1 MPAPLTR
8 KLYDSRN
15 LRTFGAQLREI
26 DLTTALAG
34 RFDETLTDLA
44 FTQAERALADRD
56 RYTEEQRRQVTI
68 AERDRIQSVKQLNR
82 SLTFANPD
90 TPEYETILGRLAE
103 IEEGYQSFMSEQTR
117 RSIEEGRLVAPE
129 DLTKQYGDLGL
140 KFDLPMTQGEA
151 DILAE
156 NKRAEQIRMAMI
168 EYGPKGLLS
177 TSAQFGTGVLAAMVD
192 PLELATAFIPFVG
205 QAPKVAAL
213 ARMGEVGRRT
223 LVGATN
229 GFVGSVVTE
238 PGYYLLSKSQQL
250 DYTMTDALFNVG
262 VGTFLGGGIGTVAGA
277 FARSKAGNLPTEG
290 DIEVAVEGF
299 DARFDPE
306 LIKYYMPAPKSVGGE
321 RIDGEPQPR
330 VQSNAERTSQ
340 QEAATLALTQH
351 AMGEEI
357 DIGVTI
363 TPTPKRPMRLMEYV
377 ASKGGVQLEAVEPTP
392 AVAPTVAPVDSLYNE
407 AVAFV
412 TESGFASV
420 SAVQRKLR
428 TGYNRTV
435 QIVKEMERAGVI
447 SAPDSTGSRE
457 VLKTVEPTPAVAPE
471 PGKPKSL
478 ADLVKEASD
487 ELKAKQAKAEAEA
500 EVKKKPEPKRVNPE
514 GMVVYNPAGGVDLKK
529 MAKLAKK
536 KGFIKKE
543 SVPELL
549 KALDADVGGKFI
561 YSNKPQAQKELAT
574 WRAFWKEEDETGK
587 IYAEYLT
594 AIEAYPLGTSI
605 RQIRTDIE
613 AEMVKIDKMP
623 KMGKVI
629 ARWGGLD
636 EKAWSAEAKLNK
648 KESGTLKGD
657 SGKPFWRKTKGLTPD
672 QLAERLVENGYTR
685 QYDMGEAIAFVED
698 LLRAGDRVADLDE
711 AARLTDL
718 ELQLEQLSRLDDE
731 GLDDFLRVYI
741 KDIGPEY
748 EGDIQA
754 FIDSQRRLRE
764 NEAINDE
771 LNKYGFAD
779 LTIDEISRIGTLM
792 AQKDLT
798 LDQAAKEVGIDLKGE
813 KAKRM
818 AQQRIDRTNKMLGE
832 NPEAYTEIEAAA
844 EVNQGVEAIVAR
856 YKERFPDT
864 KAIPDEDFSTF
875 DIETLD
881 SDIVEADDLINDY
894 RASGDITPEEAAYLD
909 ELDEIDQYANDYDD
923 GAQIAASCIMRD

>member
-68 AERDRIQSVKQLNR
+68 AERDRTRRVKLLNTA
-82 SLTFANPD
+82 LTFANPD

-205 QAPKVAAL
+205 QAPKVAAI
-213 ARMGEVGRRT
+213 ARMGEIGRRT
-223 LVGATN
+223 LVGAAN

-377 ASKGGVQLEAVEPTP
+377 ASKGGVQLEAAEPTP
-392 AVAPTVAPVDSLYNE
+392 TD
-407 AVAFV
+407 
-412 TESGFASV
+412 
-420 SAVQRKLR
+420 
-428 TGYNRTV
+428 
-435 QIVKEMERAGVI
+435 
-447 SAPDSTGSRE
+447 
-457 VLKTVEPTPAVAPE
+457 
-471 PGKPKSL
+471 
-478 ADLVKEASD
+478 
-487 ELKAKQAKAEAEA
+487 
-500 EVKKKPEPKRVNPE
+500 VKKKLEPKRVNPE

-549 KALDADVGGKFI
+549 KALDADVRGKST
-561 YSNKPQAQKELAT
+561 YSTKPGAQKELAE

-587 IYAEYLT
+587 IYEEYLAAT
-594 AIEAYPLGTSI
+594 ESYPAGTSI
-605 RQIRTDIE
+605 QQIRTDIE
-613 AEMVKIDKMP
+613 KEIAKIDEMP

-629 ARWGGLD
+629 AAFGGLNQ
-636 EKAWSAEAKLNK
+636 KSWSAESGINK
-648 KESGTLKGD
+648 KEYGSLKGEF
-657 SGKPFWRKTKGLTPD
+657 GKPFWRAGDKGLTPE
-672 QLAERLVENGYTR
+672 QLAERLVQGGYIR

-698 LLRAGDRVADLDE
+698 LLRFGDRVASPDD

-718 ELQLEQLSRLDDE
+718 ELQLDQLTRLDDE
-731 GLDDFLRVYI
+731 GLDEFLRVYI

-779 LTIDEISRIGTLM
+779 LTIDEISKIGTLM

-798 LDQAAKEVGIDLKGE
+798 LDQAAKEVGIDLKGA

-818 AQQRIDRTNKMLGE
+818 AQQGIDRTNKMLGE
-832 NPEAYTEIEAAA
+832 NPEAYAEIEAAA

-864 KAIPDEDFSTF
+864 KAIPDEAFSTF

>member
-205 QAPKVAAL
+205 QAPKVAAI

-377 ASKGGVQLEAVEPTP
+377 ASKGGVQLE
-392 AVAPTVAPVDSLYNE
+392 
-407 AVAFV
+407 
-412 TESGFASV
+412 
-420 SAVQRKLR
+420 
-428 TGYNRTV
+428 
-435 QIVKEMERAGVI
+435 
-447 SAPDSTGSRE
+447 
-457 VLKTVEPTPAVAPE
+457 
-471 PGKPKSL
+471 
-478 ADLVKEASD
+478 
-487 ELKAKQAKAEAEA
+487 
-500 EVKKKPEPKRVNPE
+500 PEPKRVNPE

-543 SVPELL
+543 SVSELL

-561 YSNKPQAQKELAT
+561 YSNKPQAQKELAA

-587 IYAEYLT
+587 IYAEYLA

-605 RQIRTDIE
+605 QQIRKDIE
-613 AEMVKIDKMP
+613 AEMAKIAKMP

-636 EKAWSAEAKLNK
+636 EKAWSAEAGLNR
-648 KESGTLKGD
+648 KEFNALKGD

-731 GLDDFLRVYI
+731 GLDEFLRVYGD
-741 KDIGPEY
+741 DIDRLN
-748 EGDIQA
+748 EGEILDIESR
-754 FIDSQRRLRE
+754 IDLDRKEKESR
-764 NEAINDE
+764 AINDE

-779 LTIDEISRIGTLM
+779 LTIDDITRIGTLM

-864 KAIPDEDFSTF
+864 KAIPDEAFSTF
-875 DIETLD
+875 DIETMD

-894 RASGDITPEEAAYLD
+894 RASGDITPEETAYLD

>member
-90 TPEYETILGRLAE
+90 TPEYETIRGRLAE
-103 IEEGYQSFMSEQTR
+103 VEEGYQSFMSEQTR
-117 RSIEEGRLVAPE
+117 RSIEEGRLRTPE
-129 DLTKQYGDLGL
+129 DLNAQYGDLGL

-177 TSAQFGTGVLAAMVD
+177 TGAQFGTGVLAAMVD

-299 DARFDPE
+299 NARFDPE

-340 QEAATLALTQH
+340 QEAATLAITQH

-377 ASKGGVQLEAVEPTP
+377 ASKGGVQLEA
-392 AVAPTVAPVDSLYNE
+392 E
-407 AVAFV
+407 A
-412 TESGFASV
+412 
-420 SAVQRKLR
+420 
-428 TGYNRTV
+428 
-435 QIVKEMERAGVI
+435 
-447 SAPDSTGSRE
+447 
-457 VLKTVEPTPAVAPE
+457 
-471 PGKPKSL
+471 
-478 ADLVKEASD
+478 
-487 ELKAKQAKAEAEA
+487 
-500 EVKKKPEPKRVNPE
+500 KRVNPE

-549 KALDADVGGKFI
+549 KALDADVRGKST
-561 YSNKPQAQKELAT
+561 YSTKPGAQKELAA

-587 IYAEYLT
+587 IYEEYLAAT
-594 AIEAYPLGTSI
+594 ESYPAGTSI
-605 RQIRTDIE
+605 QQIRTDIE
-613 AEMVKIDKMP
+613 KEIAKIDEMP

-629 ARWGGLD
+629 AAFGGLNQ
-636 EKAWSAEAKLNK
+636 KSWSAESGINK
-648 KESGTLKGD
+648 KEYGSLKGEF
-657 SGKPFWRKTKGLTPD
+657 GKPFWRAGDKGLTPE
-672 QLAERLVENGYTR
+672 QLAERLVQGGYIR

-698 LLRAGDRVADLDE
+698 LLRAGDRVASPDD

-718 ELQLEQLSRLDDE
+718 ELQLDQLTRLDDE

-818 AQQRIDRTNKMLGE
+818 AQQRVERTN
-832 NPEAYTEIEAAA
+832 PVVDADPAAYAEIEAAA
-844 EVNQGVEAIVAR
+844 EINQGSEVIVAR
-856 YKERFPDT
+856 YRERFPDT
-864 KAIPDEDFSTF
+864 KAMPDEDFSGF
-875 DIETLD
+875 DIDDLD
-881 SDIVEADDLINDY
+881 STIVEYDDLINDY
-894 RASGDITPEEAAYLD
+894 RASGDITAEETAYLD
-909 ELDEIDQYANDYDD
+909 ELGEIDQYANDYDD
-923 GAQIAASCIMRD
+923 AAQVAATCVVRD

>member
-44 FTQAERALADRD
+44 FTQADRALADRD

-223 LVGATN
+223 LVGAAN

-357 DIGVTI
+357 DISVTI

-392 AVAPTVAPVDSLYNE
+392 TD
-407 AVAFV
+407 
-412 TESGFASV
+412 
-420 SAVQRKLR
+420 
-428 TGYNRTV
+428 
-435 QIVKEMERAGVI
+435 
-447 SAPDSTGSRE
+447 
-457 VLKTVEPTPAVAPE
+457 
-471 PGKPKSL
+471 
-478 ADLVKEASD
+478 
-487 ELKAKQAKAEAEA
+487 
-500 EVKKKPEPKRVNPE
+500 VKKKPEPKRVNPE

-561 YSNKPQAQKELAT
+561 YSNKPQAQKELAA

-587 IYAEYLT
+587 IYAEYLA

-636 EKAWSAEAKLNK
+636 EKAWSAEAGLNK
-648 KESGTLKGD
+648 KEFDALKGD

-731 GLDDFLRVYI
+731 GLDEFLRVYGD
-741 KDIGPEY
+741 DIDRLN
-748 EGDIQA
+748 EGEILDIESR
-754 FIDSQRRLRE
+754 IDLDRKEKESR
-764 NEAINDE
+764 AINDE

-779 LTIDEISRIGTLM
+779 LTIDDITRIGTLM

-864 KAIPDEDFSTF
+864 KAIPDEAFSTF

>member
-44 FTQAERALADRD
+44 FTQADRALADRD

-90 TPEYETILGRLAE
+90 TPEYETIRGRLAE
-103 IEEGYQSFMSEQTR
+103 VEEGYQSFMSEQTR
-117 RSIEEGRLVAPE
+117 RSIEEGRLRTPE
-129 DLTKQYGDLGL
+129 DLNEQYGDLGL

-177 TSAQFGTGVLAAMVD
+177 TGAQFGTGVLAAMVD

-205 QAPKVAAL
+205 QAPKVAAI
-213 ARMGEVGRRT
+213 ARLGEVGRRT

-306 LIKYYMPAPKSVGGE
+306 LIKYYMPAPKSVGAE

-340 QEAATLALTQH
+340 QEAATLAITQH

-392 AVAPTVAPVDSLYNE
+392 TVAPTVAPVDSLYNK

-457 VLKTVEPTPAVAPE
+457 VLKTVEPTPAVAPA

-487 ELKAKQAKAEAEA
+487 ELKVKQAKAEA
-500 EVKKKPEPKRVNPE
+500 EVKKKPELKRVNPE

-549 KALDADVGGKFI
+549 KALDADVRGKST
-561 YSNKPQAQKELAT
+561 YSTKPSAQKELAA

-587 IYAEYLT
+587 IYEEYLAAT
-594 AIEAYPLGTSI
+594 ESYPAGTSI
-605 RQIRTDIE
+605 QQIRTDIE
-613 AEMVKIDKMP
+613 KEIAKIDEMP

-629 ARWGGLD
+629 AAFGGLNQ
-636 EKAWSAEAKLNK
+636 KSWSAESGINK
-648 KESGTLKGD
+648 KEYGSLKGEF
-657 SGKPFWRKTKGLTPD
+657 GKPFWRAGDKGLTPE
-672 QLAERLVENGYTR
+672 QLAERLVQGGYIR

-698 LLRAGDRVADLDE
+698 LLRAGDRVASPDD

-718 ELQLEQLSRLDDE
+718 ELQLDQLTRLDDE

-798 LDQAAKEVGIDLKGE
+798 LDQAAKEVGIDLQGE

-818 AQQRIDRTNKMLGE
+818 AQQRIERTN
-832 NPEAYTEIEAAA
+832 PVVDADPAAYAEIEAAA
-844 EVNQGVEAIVAR
+844 EINQGSEVIVAR
-856 YKERFPDT
+856 YRERFPDT
-864 KAIPDEDFSTF
+864 KATPDEDFSGF
-875 DIETLD
+875 DIDDLD
-881 SDIVEADDLINDY
+881 STIVEYDDLINDY
-894 RASGDITPEEAAYLD
+894 RASGDITAEETAYLD
-909 ELDEIDQYANDYDD
+909 ELAEIDQYANDYDD
-923 GAQIAASCIMRD
+923 AAQVAATCVVRD

>member
-44 FTQAERALADRD
+44 FTQADRALADRD

-90 TPEYETILGRLAE
+90 TPEYETIRGRLAE
-103 IEEGYQSFMSEQTR
+103 VEEGYQSFMSEQTR
-117 RSIEEGRLVAPE
+117 RSIEEGRLRTPE
-129 DLTKQYGDLGL
+129 DLNEQYGDLGL

-205 QAPKVAAL
+205 QAPKVAAI
-213 ARMGEVGRRT
+213 ARLGEVGRRT
-223 LVGATN
+223 LVGAAN

-306 LIKYYMPAPKSVGGE
+306 LIKYYMPAPKSVGAE

-340 QEAATLALTQH
+340 QEAATLAITQH

-392 AVAPTVAPVDSLYNE
+392 TVAPT
-407 AVAFV
+407 
-412 TESGFASV
+412 
-420 SAVQRKLR
+420 
-428 TGYNRTV
+428 
-435 QIVKEMERAGVI
+435 
-447 SAPDSTGSRE
+447 
-457 VLKTVEPTPAVAPE
+457 VAPE

-487 ELKAKQAKAEAEA
+487 ELKAKQAKAEA

-549 KALDADVGGKFI
+549 KALDADVRGKST
-561 YSNKPQAQKELAT
+561 YSTKPGAQKELAA

-587 IYAEYLT
+587 IYEEYLAAT
-594 AIEAYPLGTSI
+594 ESYPAGTSI
-605 RQIRTDIE
+605 QQIRTDIE
-613 AEMVKIDKMP
+613 KEIAKIDEMP

-629 ARWGGLD
+629 AAFGGLNQ
-636 EKAWSAEAKLNK
+636 KSWSAESGINK
-648 KESGTLKGD
+648 KEYGSLKGEF
-657 SGKPFWRKTKGLTPD
+657 GKPFWRAGDKGLTPE
-672 QLAERLVENGYTR
+672 QLAERLVQGGYIR

-698 LLRAGDRVADLDE
+698 LLRAGDRVASPDD

-718 ELQLEQLSRLDDE
+718 ELQLDQLTRLDDE

-798 LDQAAKEVGIDLKGE
+798 LDQAAKEVGIDLQGE

-818 AQQRIDRTNKMLGE
+818 AQQRIERTN
-832 NPEAYTEIEAAA
+832 PVVDADPAAYAEIEAAA
-844 EVNQGVEAIVAR
+844 EINQGSEVIVAR
-856 YKERFPDT
+856 YRERFPDT
-864 KAIPDEDFSTF
+864 KATPDEDFSGF
-875 DIETLD
+875 DIDDLD
-881 SDIVEADDLINDY
+881 STIVEYDDLINDY
-894 RASGDITPEEAAYLD
+894 RASGDITAEEAAYLD
-909 ELDEIDQYANDYDD
+909 ELGEIDQYANDYDD
-923 GAQIAASCIMRD
+923 AAQVAATCVVRD

>member
-44 FTQAERALADRD
+44 FTQADRALADRD

-90 TPEYETILGRLAE
+90 TPEYETIRGRLAE
-103 IEEGYQSFMSEQTR
+103 VEEGYQSFMSEQTR
-117 RSIEEGRLVAPE
+117 RSIEEGRLRTPE
-129 DLTKQYGDLGL
+129 DLNAQYGDLGL

-156 NKRAEQIRMAMI
+156 NKRAEQIRMTMI

-177 TSAQFGTGVLAAMVD
+177 TGAQFGTGVLAAMVD

-277 FARSKAGNLPTEG
+277 FARSKSGNLPTEG

-306 LIKYYMPAPKSVGGE
+306 LIKYYMPAPKSVGAE

-340 QEAATLALTQH
+340 QEAATLAITQH

-392 AVAPTVAPVDSLYNE
+392 AVAPA
-407 AVAFV
+407 
-412 TESGFASV
+412 
-420 SAVQRKLR
+420 
-428 TGYNRTV
+428 
-435 QIVKEMERAGVI
+435 
-447 SAPDSTGSRE
+447 
-457 VLKTVEPTPAVAPE
+457 

-487 ELKAKQAKAEAEA
+487 ELKVKQAKAEA

-536 KGFIKKE
+536 KGFIKTE
-543 SVPELL
+543 SVSELL
-549 KALDADVGGKFI
+549 KALDADVRGKST
-561 YSNKPQAQKELAT
+561 YSTKPGAQKELAA

-587 IYAEYLT
+587 IYEEYLAAT
-594 AIEAYPLGTSI
+594 ESYPAGTSI
-605 RQIRTDIE
+605 QQIRTDIE
-613 AEMVKIDKMP
+613 KEIAKIDEMP

-629 ARWGGLD
+629 AAFGGLNQ
-636 EKAWSAEAKLNK
+636 KSWSAESGINK
-648 KESGTLKGD
+648 KEYGSLKGEF
-657 SGKPFWRKTKGLTPD
+657 GKPFWRAGDKGLTPE
-672 QLAERLVENGYTR
+672 QLAERLVQGGYIR

-698 LLRAGDRVADLDE
+698 LLRAGDRVASPDD

-718 ELQLEQLSRLDDE
+718 ELQLDQLTRLDDE

-798 LDQAAKEVGIDLKGE
+798 LDQAAKEVGIDLQGE

-818 AQQRIDRTNKMLGE
+818 AQQRIERTN
-832 NPEAYTEIEAAA
+832 PVVDADPAAYAEIQAAA
-844 EVNQGVEAIVAR
+844 EINQGSEVILAR
-856 YKERFPDT
+856 FRERFPNAQAT
-864 KAIPDEDFSTF
+864 PDEDFSSF
-875 DIETLD
+875 DVDDLD
-881 SDIVEADDLINDY
+881 STIVEYDELINDY
-894 RASGDITPEEAAYLD
+894 RASGDITAEEAADLD
-909 ELDEIDQYANDYDD
+909 ELAEIDQYANDYDD
-923 GAQIAASCIMRD
+923 AAQVAATCVARD

>member
-44 FTQAERALADRD
+44 FTQADRALADRD

-177 TSAQFGTGVLAAMVD
+177 PSAQFGTGVLAAMVD

-238 PGYYLLSKSQQL
+238 PGYYLLSKSQQI

-357 DIGVTI
+357 DISVTI

-392 AVAPTVAPVDSLYNE
+392 TD
-407 AVAFV
+407 
-412 TESGFASV
+412 
-420 SAVQRKLR
+420 
-428 TGYNRTV
+428 
-435 QIVKEMERAGVI
+435 
-447 SAPDSTGSRE
+447 
-457 VLKTVEPTPAVAPE
+457 
-471 PGKPKSL
+471 
-478 ADLVKEASD
+478 
-487 ELKAKQAKAEAEA
+487 
-500 EVKKKPEPKRVNPE
+500 VKKKPEPKRVNPE

-561 YSNKPQAQKELAT
+561 YSNKPQAQKELAA

-587 IYAEYLT
+587 IYAEYLA

-636 EKAWSAEAKLNK
+636 EKAWSAEAGLNK
-648 KESGTLKGD
+648 KEFDALKGD

-731 GLDDFLRVYI
+731 GLDEFLRVYGD
-741 KDIGPEY
+741 DIDRLN
-748 EGDIQA
+748 EGEILDIESR
-754 FIDSQRRLRE
+754 IDLDRKEKESR
-764 NEAINDE
+764 AINDE

-779 LTIDEISRIGTLM
+779 LTIDDITRIGTLM

-864 KAIPDEDFSTF
+864 KAIPDEAFSTF

>member
-44 FTQAERALADRD
+44 FTQADRALADRD

-205 QAPKVAAL
+205 QAPKVAAI

-223 LVGATN
+223 LVGAAN

-351 AMGEEI
+351 AMGEEV
-357 DIGVTI
+357 DVSVTI
-363 TPTPKRPMRLMEYV
+363 TPTPKRPMRLVEYV
-377 ASKGGVQLEAVEPTP
+377 ASKGGVQYQIQSEDL
-392 AVAPTVAPVDSLYNE
+392 
-407 AVAFV
+407 
-412 TESGFASV
+412 GF
-420 SAVQRKLR
+420 L
-428 TGYNRTV
+428 
-435 QIVKEMERAGVI
+435 VI
-447 SAPDSTGSRE
+447 DEGD
-457 VLKTVEPTPAVAPE
+457 LKTVESTRFAPTAAPG
-471 PGKPKSL
+471 PGK
-478 ADLVKEASD
+478 
-487 ELKAKQAKAEAEA
+487 
-500 EVKKKPEPKRVNPE
+500 PKRVNPE

-549 KALDADVGGKFI
+549 KALDADIGGKFI

-587 IYAEYLT
+587 IYAEYLA

-605 RQIRTDIE
+605 QQIRKDIE
-613 AEMVKIDKMP
+613 AEMSKIDKTP

-657 SGKPFWRKTKGLTPD
+657 FGKPFWRKTKGLTPD
-672 QLAERLVENGYTR
+672 QLAEKLVENGYIR

-711 AARLTDL
+711 AARLADL
-718 ELQLEQLSRLDDE
+718 NLQLEQLSRLDDE
-731 GLDDFLRVYI
+731 GLDEFLRVYGDDI
-741 KDIGPEY
+741 DRLNEGEILDIESRIDLDRKDKE
-748 EGDIQA
+748 
-754 FIDSQRRLRE
+754 SR
-764 NEAINDE
+764 AINDE

-779 LTIDEISRIGTLM
+779 LTIDDITRIGTLM

-818 AQQRIDRTNKMLGE
+818 AQQRVDRTNKMLGE
-832 NPEAYTEIEAAA
+832 DPEAYAEIEAAA
-844 EVNQGVEAIVAR
+844 EVNQGVEAIVAK

-864 KAIPDEDFSTF
+864 KAMPDEDFSTF

>member
-44 FTQAERALADRD
+44 FTQADRALADRD

-117 RSIEEGRLVAPE
+117 RSTEEGRLVAPE

-223 LVGATN
+223 LVGAAN

-377 ASKGGVQLEAVEPTP
+377 ASKGGVQLDAVEPTP
-392 AVAPTVAPVDSLYNE
+392 AVAPT
-407 AVAFV
+407 
-412 TESGFASV
+412 
-420 SAVQRKLR
+420 
-428 TGYNRTV
+428 
-435 QIVKEMERAGVI
+435 
-447 SAPDSTGSRE
+447 
-457 VLKTVEPTPAVAPE
+457 VAPE

-487 ELKAKQAKAEAEA
+487 ELKAKQAKAEA

-549 KALDADVGGKFI
+549 KALDADVRGKST
-561 YSNKPQAQKELAT
+561 YSTKPGAQKELAA

-587 IYAEYLT
+587 IYEEYLAAT
-594 AIEAYPLGTSI
+594 ESYPAGTSI
-605 RQIRTDIE
+605 QQIRTDIE
-613 AEMVKIDKMP
+613 KEIAKIDEMP

-629 ARWGGLD
+629 AAFGGLNQ
-636 EKAWSAEAKLNK
+636 KSWSAESGINK
-648 KESGTLKGD
+648 KEYGSLKGEF
-657 SGKPFWRKTKGLTPD
+657 GKPFWRAGDKGLTPE
-672 QLAERLVENGYTR
+672 QLAERLVQGGYIR

-698 LLRAGDRVADLDE
+698 LLRAGDRVASPDD

-718 ELQLEQLSRLDDE
+718 ELQLDQLTRLDDE

-779 LTIDEISRIGTLM
+779 LTIDDITRIGTLM

-818 AQQRIDRTNKMLGE
+818 AQQRVDRTNKMLGE
-832 NPEAYTEIEAAA
+832 DPEAYAEIEAAA
-844 EVNQGVEAIVAR
+844 EVNQGVEAIVAK
-856 YKERFPDT
+856 YKERFPNT

>member
-44 FTQAERALADRD
+44 FTQADRALADRD

-377 ASKGGVQLEAVEPTP
+377 ASKGGVQLDAVEPTP
-392 AVAPTVAPVDSLYNE
+392 AVAPT
-407 AVAFV
+407 
-412 TESGFASV
+412 
-420 SAVQRKLR
+420 
-428 TGYNRTV
+428 
-435 QIVKEMERAGVI
+435 
-447 SAPDSTGSRE
+447 
-457 VLKTVEPTPAVAPE
+457 VAPE

-487 ELKAKQAKAEAEA
+487 ELKAKQAKAEA

-549 KALDADVGGKFI
+549 KALDADVRGKST
-561 YSNKPQAQKELAT
+561 YSTKPGAQKELAA

-587 IYAEYLT
+587 IYEEYLAAT
-594 AIEAYPLGTSI
+594 ESYPAGTSI
-605 RQIRTDIE
+605 QQIRTDIE
-613 AEMVKIDKMP
+613 KEIAKIDEMP

-629 ARWGGLD
+629 AAFGGLNQ
-636 EKAWSAEAKLNK
+636 KSWSAESGINK
-648 KESGTLKGD
+648 KEYGSLKGEF
-657 SGKPFWRKTKGLTPD
+657 GKPFWRAGDKGLTPE
-672 QLAERLVENGYTR
+672 QLAERLVQGGYIR

-698 LLRAGDRVADLDE
+698 LLRAGDRVASPDD

-718 ELQLEQLSRLDDE
+718 ELQLDQLTRLDDE

-779 LTIDEISRIGTLM
+779 LTIDDITRIGTLM

-832 NPEAYTEIEAAA
+832 DPEAYAEIEAAA
-844 EVNQGVEAIVAR
+844 EVNQGVEAIVAK
-856 YKERFPDT
+856 YKERFPNT

>member
-56 RYTEEQRRQVTI
+56 RYTEEQRKQVTI
-68 AERDRIQSVKQLNR
+68 AERDRIQSIKQLNR

-90 TPEYETILGRLAE
+90 TPEYETIRGRLAE
-103 IEEGYQSFMSEQTR
+103 VEEGYQSFMSEQTR
-117 RSIEEGRLVAPE
+117 RSIEEGRLRTPE
-129 DLTKQYGDLGL
+129 DLNAQYGDLGL

-177 TSAQFGTGVLAAMVD
+177 TGAQFGTGVLAAMVD

-205 QAPKVAAL
+205 QAPKVAAI
-213 ARMGEVGRRT
+213 ARLGEVGRRT
-223 LVGATN
+223 LVGAAN

-340 QEAATLALTQH
+340 QEAATLAITQH

-392 AVAPTVAPVDSLYNE
+392 AVAPTVAP
-407 AVAFV
+407 A
-412 TESGFASV
+412 
-420 SAVQRKLR
+420 
-428 TGYNRTV
+428 
-435 QIVKEMERAGVI
+435 
-447 SAPDSTGSRE
+447 
-457 VLKTVEPTPAVAPE
+457 

-487 ELKAKQAKAEAEA
+487 ELKVKQAKAEAEA

-549 KALDADVGGKFI
+549 KALDADVRGKST
-561 YSNKPQAQKELAT
+561 YSTKPGAQKELAA

-587 IYAEYLT
+587 IYEEYLAAT
-594 AIEAYPLGTSI
+594 ESYPAGTSI
-605 RQIRTDIE
+605 QQIRTDIE
-613 AEMVKIDKMP
+613 KEIAKIDEMP

-629 ARWGGLD
+629 AAFGGLNQ
-636 EKAWSAEAKLNK
+636 KSWSAESGINK
-648 KESGTLKGD
+648 KEYGSLKGEF
-657 SGKPFWRKTKGLTPD
+657 GKPFWRAGDKGLTPE
-672 QLAERLVENGYTR
+672 QLAERLVQGGYIR

-698 LLRAGDRVADLDE
+698 LLRAGDRVASPDD

-718 ELQLEQLSRLDDE
+718 ELQLDQLTRLDDE

-764 NEAINDE
+764 SEAINDE

-832 NPEAYTEIEAAA
+832 DPEAYAEIEAAA
-844 EVNQGVEAIVAR
+844 EVNQGVEAIVAK

-864 KAIPDEDFSTF
+864 KAMPDEDFSTF

>member
-44 FTQAERALADRD
+44 FTQADRALADRD

-90 TPEYETILGRLAE
+90 TPEYETIRGRLAE
-103 IEEGYQSFMSEQTR
+103 VEEGYQSFMSEQTR
-117 RSIEEGRLVAPE
+117 RSIEEGRLRTPE
-129 DLTKQYGDLGL
+129 DLNEQYGDLGL

-168 EYGPKGLLS
+168 DYGPKGLLS
-177 TSAQFGTGVLAAMVD
+177 TGAQFGTGVLAAMVD

-340 QEAATLALTQH
+340 QEAATLAITQH

-357 DIGVTI
+357 DISVTI

-392 AVAPTVAPVDSLYNE
+392 TVAPT
-407 AVAFV
+407 
-412 TESGFASV
+412 
-420 SAVQRKLR
+420 
-428 TGYNRTV
+428 
-435 QIVKEMERAGVI
+435 
-447 SAPDSTGSRE
+447 
-457 VLKTVEPTPAVAPE
+457 VAPE

-487 ELKAKQAKAEAEA
+487 ELKVKQAKAEAEA

-587 IYAEYLT
+587 IYAEYLA

-605 RQIRTDIE
+605 QQIRKDIE
-613 AEMVKIDKMP
+613 AEMAKIAKMP

-636 EKAWSAEAKLNK
+636 EKAWSAEAGLNK
-648 KESGTLKGD
+648 KEFDALKGD

-672 QLAERLVENGYTR
+672 QLAEKLVENGYTR
-685 QYDMGEAIAFVED
+685 QYDMSEAIAFVEE
-698 LLRAGDRVADLDE
+698 LLRVGDRVADLDE

-731 GLDDFLRVYI
+731 GLDDFLRVYGD
-741 KDIGPEY
+741 DIDRLN
-748 EGDIQA
+748 EGEILDIESR
-754 FIDSQRRLRE
+754 IDLERKEKESR
-764 NEAINDE
+764 AINDE

-779 LTIDEISRIGTLM
+779 LTIDDITRIGTLM

-832 NPEAYTEIEAAA
+832 DPEAYAEIEAAA
-844 EVNQGVEAIVAR
+844 EVNQGVEAIVAK
-856 YKERFPDT
+856 YKERFPNT

>member
-68 AERDRIQSVKQLNR
+68 AERDRTRRVKLLNTA
-82 SLTFANPD
+82 LTFANPD

-205 QAPKVAAL
+205 QAPKVAAI
-213 ARMGEVGRRT
+213 ARMGEIGRRT
-223 LVGATN
+223 LVGAAN

-377 ASKGGVQLEAVEPTP
+377 ASKGGVQLEAAEPTP
-392 AVAPTVAPVDSLYNE
+392 TD
-407 AVAFV
+407 
-412 TESGFASV
+412 
-420 SAVQRKLR
+420 
-428 TGYNRTV
+428 
-435 QIVKEMERAGVI
+435 
-447 SAPDSTGSRE
+447 
-457 VLKTVEPTPAVAPE
+457 
-471 PGKPKSL
+471 
-478 ADLVKEASD
+478 
-487 ELKAKQAKAEAEA
+487 
-500 EVKKKPEPKRVNPE
+500 VKKKLEPKRVNPE

-549 KALDADVGGKFI
+549 KALDADVRGKST
-561 YSNKPQAQKELAT
+561 YSTKPGAQKELAT

-587 IYAEYLT
+587 IYEEYLAAT
-594 AIEAYPLGTSI
+594 ESYPAGTSI
-605 RQIRTDIE
+605 QQIRTDIE
-613 AEMVKIDKMP
+613 KEIAKIDEMP

-629 ARWGGLD
+629 AAFGGLNQ
-636 EKAWSAEAKLNK
+636 KSWSAESGINK
-648 KESGTLKGD
+648 KEYGSLKGEF
-657 SGKPFWRKTKGLTPD
+657 GKPFWRAGDKGLTPE
-672 QLAERLVENGYTR
+672 QLAERLVQGGYIR

-698 LLRAGDRVADLDE
+698 LLRFGDRVASPDD

-718 ELQLEQLSRLDDE
+718 ELQLDQLTRLDDE
-731 GLDDFLRVYI
+731 GLDEFLRVYI

-779 LTIDEISRIGTLM
+779 LTIDEISKIGTLM

-798 LDQAAKEVGIDLKGE
+798 LDQAAKEVGIDLKGA

-818 AQQRIDRTNKMLGE
+818 AQQGIDRTNKMLGE
-832 NPEAYTEIEAAA
+832 NPEAYAEIEAAA

-864 KAIPDEDFSTF
+864 KAIPDEAFSTF

>member
-90 TPEYETILGRLAE
+90 TPEYETILGRLAG

-340 QEAATLALTQH
+340 QEAATLAITQH

-357 DIGVTI
+357 DISVTI

-392 AVAPTVAPVDSLYNE
+392 TD
-407 AVAFV
+407 
-412 TESGFASV
+412 
-420 SAVQRKLR
+420 
-428 TGYNRTV
+428 
-435 QIVKEMERAGVI
+435 
-447 SAPDSTGSRE
+447 
-457 VLKTVEPTPAVAPE
+457 
-471 PGKPKSL
+471 
-478 ADLVKEASD
+478 
-487 ELKAKQAKAEAEA
+487 
-500 EVKKKPEPKRVNPE
+500 VKKKPEPKRVNPE

-561 YSNKPQAQKELAT
+561 YSNKPQAQKELAA

-587 IYAEYLT
+587 IYAEYLA

-636 EKAWSAEAKLNK
+636 EKAWSAEAGLNK
-648 KESGTLKGD
+648 KEFDALKGD

-731 GLDDFLRVYI
+731 GLDEFLRVYGD
-741 KDIGPEY
+741 DIDRLN
-748 EGDIQA
+748 EGEILDIESR
-754 FIDSQRRLRE
+754 IDLDRKEKESR
-764 NEAINDE
+764 AINDE

-779 LTIDEISRIGTLM
+779 LTIDDITRIGTLM

-813 KAKRM
+813 KAKRL

-864 KAIPDEDFSTF
+864 KAIPDEAFSTF

>member
-44 FTQAERALADRD
+44 FTQADRALADRD

-90 TPEYETILGRLAE
+90 TPEYETIRGRLAE
-103 IEEGYQSFMSEQTR
+103 VEEGYQSFMSEQTR
-117 RSIEEGRLVAPE
+117 RSIEEGRLRTPE
-129 DLTKQYGDLGL
+129 DLNAQYGDLGL

-177 TSAQFGTGVLAAMVD
+177 TGAQFGTGVLAAMVD

-306 LIKYYMPAPKSVGGE
+306 PIKYYMPAPKSVGAE

-340 QEAATLALTQH
+340 QEAATLAITQH

-392 AVAPTVAPVDSLYNE
+392 TVAPT
-407 AVAFV
+407 
-412 TESGFASV
+412 
-420 SAVQRKLR
+420 
-428 TGYNRTV
+428 
-435 QIVKEMERAGVI
+435 
-447 SAPDSTGSRE
+447 
-457 VLKTVEPTPAVAPE
+457 VAPE

-487 ELKAKQAKAEAEA
+487 ELKVKQAKAEA

-536 KGFIKKE
+536 KGFIKTE
-543 SVPELL
+543 SVSELL
-549 KALDADVGGKFI
+549 KALDADVRGKST
-561 YSNKPQAQKELAT
+561 YSTKPGAQKELAA

-587 IYAEYLT
+587 IYEEYLAAT
-594 AIEAYPLGTSI
+594 ESYPAGTSI
-605 RQIRTDIE
+605 QQIRTDIE
-613 AEMVKIDKMP
+613 KEIAKIDEMP

-636 EKAWSAEAKLNK
+636 EKAWSAEAGLNR
-648 KESGTLKGD
+648 KEFNDLKGD
-657 SGKPFWRKTKGLTPD
+657 FGKPFWRQTKGLTPD

-685 QYDMGEAIAFVED
+685 QYDMGEAIDFVED

-798 LDQAAKEVGIDLKGE
+798 LDQAAKEVGIDLQGE

-818 AQQRIDRTNKMLGE
+818 AQQRIERTN
-832 NPEAYTEIEAAA
+832 PVVDADPAAYAEIEAAA
-844 EVNQGVEAIVAR
+844 EINQGSEVIVA
-856 YKERFPDT
+856 
-864 KAIPDEDFSTF
+864 STENASQ
-875 DIETLD
+875 ILRQRLMRILAVLMLMTWTLRLWNTT
-881 SDIVEADDLINDY
+881 S
-894 RASGDITPEEAAYLD
+894 
-909 ELDEIDQYANDYDD
+909 
-923 GAQIAASCIMRD
+923 

>member
-44 FTQAERALADRD
+44 FTQADRALADRD

-205 QAPKVAAL
+205 QAPKVAAI

-223 LVGATN
+223 LVGAAN

-306 LIKYYMPAPKSVGGE
+306 LIKYYMPAPKSVGAE

-377 ASKGGVQLEAVEPTP
+377 ASKGGVQLEA
-392 AVAPTVAPVDSLYNE
+392 
-407 AVAFV
+407 
-412 TESGFASV
+412 
-420 SAVQRKLR
+420 
-428 TGYNRTV
+428 
-435 QIVKEMERAGVI
+435 
-447 SAPDSTGSRE
+447 
-457 VLKTVEPTPAVAPE
+457 
-471 PGKPKSL
+471 
-478 ADLVKEASD
+478 
-487 ELKAKQAKAEAEA
+487 EA
-500 EVKKKPEPKRVNPE
+500 EVKKKPEPKRVNQE
-514 GMVVYNPAGGVDLKK
+514 GMVVYNPDGGVDLKK

-543 SVPELL
+543 SVSELL
-549 KALDADVGGKFI
+549 KALDADVRGKST
-561 YSNKPQAQKELAT
+561 YSTKPGAQKELAA

-587 IYAEYLT
+587 IYEEYLAAT
-594 AIEAYPLGTSI
+594 ESYPAGTSI
-605 RQIRTDIE
+605 QQIRTDIE
-613 AEMVKIDKMP
+613 KEIAKIDEMP

-629 ARWGGLD
+629 AAFGGLNQ
-636 EKAWSAEAKLNK
+636 KSWSAESGINK
-648 KESGTLKGD
+648 KEYGSLKGEF
-657 SGKPFWRKTKGLTPD
+657 GKPFWRAGDKGLTPE
-672 QLAERLVENGYTR
+672 QLAERLVQGGYIR

-698 LLRAGDRVADLDE
+698 LLRAGDRVASPDD

-718 ELQLEQLSRLDDE
+718 ELQLDQLTRLDDE

-754 FIDSQRRLRE
+754 FIDRQRRLRE

-779 LTIDEISRIGTLM
+779 LTIDDITRIGTLM

-832 NPEAYTEIEAAA
+832 DPEAYAEIEAAA
-844 EVNQGVEAIVAR
+844 EVNQGVEAIVAK

-864 KAIPDEDFSTF
+864 KAMPDEDFSTF

>member
-44 FTQAERALADRD
+44 FTQADRALADRD

-205 QAPKVAAL
+205 QAPKVAAI

-223 LVGATN
+223 LVGAAN

-321 RIDGEPQPR
+321 RIDGEPQHR
-330 VQSNAERTSQ
+330 VQYNAERTSQ

-377 ASKGGVQLEAVEPTP
+377 ASKGGVQL
-392 AVAPTVAPVDSLYNE
+392 
-407 AVAFV
+407 
-412 TESGFASV
+412 
-420 SAVQRKLR
+420 
-428 TGYNRTV
+428 
-435 QIVKEMERAGVI
+435 
-447 SAPDSTGSRE
+447 
-457 VLKTVEPTPAVAPE
+457 
-471 PGKPKSL
+471 
-478 ADLVKEASD
+478 
-487 ELKAKQAKAEAEA
+487 EAEA

-594 AIEAYPLGTSI
+594 AIEAYPL
-605 RQIRTDIE
+605 
-613 AEMVKIDKMP
+613 
-623 KMGKVI
+623 
-629 ARWGGLD
+629 
-636 EKAWSAEAKLNK
+636 
-648 KESGTLKGD
+648 
-657 SGKPFWRKTKGLTPD
+657 
-672 QLAERLVENGYTR
+672 
-685 QYDMGEAIAFVED
+685 
-698 LLRAGDRVADLDE
+698 
-711 AARLTDL
+711 
-718 ELQLEQLSRLDDE
+718 
-731 GLDDFLRVYI
+731 
-741 KDIGPEY
+741 
-748 EGDIQA
+748 
-754 FIDSQRRLRE
+754 
-764 NEAINDE
+764 
-771 LNKYGFAD
+771 
-779 LTIDEISRIGTLM
+779 
-792 AQKDLT
+792 
-798 LDQAAKEVGIDLKGE
+798 
-813 KAKRM
+813 
-818 AQQRIDRTNKMLGE
+818 
-832 NPEAYTEIEAAA
+832 
-844 EVNQGVEAIVAR
+844 
-856 YKERFPDT
+856 
-864 KAIPDEDFSTF
+864 
-875 DIETLD
+875 
-881 SDIVEADDLINDY
+881 
-894 RASGDITPEEAAYLD
+894 
-909 ELDEIDQYANDYDD
+909 
-923 GAQIAASCIMRD
+923 

>member
-357 DIGVTI
+357 DISVTI

-392 AVAPTVAPVDSLYNE
+392 TD
-407 AVAFV
+407 
-412 TESGFASV
+412 
-420 SAVQRKLR
+420 
-428 TGYNRTV
+428 
-435 QIVKEMERAGVI
+435 
-447 SAPDSTGSRE
+447 
-457 VLKTVEPTPAVAPE
+457 
-471 PGKPKSL
+471 
-478 ADLVKEASD
+478 
-487 ELKAKQAKAEAEA
+487 
-500 EVKKKPEPKRVNPE
+500 VKKKPEPKRVNPE

-561 YSNKPQAQKELAT
+561 YSNKPQAQKELAA

-587 IYAEYLT
+587 IYAEYLA

-636 EKAWSAEAKLNK
+636 EKAWSAEAGLNK
-648 KESGTLKGD
+648 KEFDALKGD

-731 GLDDFLRVYI
+731 GLDEFLRVYGD
-741 KDIGPEY
+741 DIDRLN
-748 EGDIQA
+748 EGEILDIESR
-754 FIDSQRRLRE
+754 IDLDRKEKESR
-764 NEAINDE
+764 AINDE

-779 LTIDEISRIGTLM
+779 LTIDDITRIGTLM

-864 KAIPDEDFSTF
+864 KAIPDEAFSTF

>member
-44 FTQAERALADRD
+44 FTQADRALADRD

-90 TPEYETILGRLAE
+90 TPEYETIRGRLAE
-103 IEEGYQSFMSEQTR
+103 VEEGYQSFMSEQTR
-117 RSIEEGRLVAPE
+117 RSIEEGRLRTPE
-129 DLTKQYGDLGL
+129 DLNAQYGDLGL

-156 NKRAEQIRMAMI
+156 NKRAEQIRMTMI

-177 TSAQFGTGVLAAMVD
+177 TGAQFGTGVLAAMVD

-277 FARSKAGNLPTEG
+277 FARSKSGNLPTEG

-306 LIKYYMPAPKSVGGE
+306 LIKYYMPAPKSVGAE

-340 QEAATLALTQH
+340 QEAATLAITQH

-392 AVAPTVAPVDSLYNE
+392 AVAPA
-407 AVAFV
+407 
-412 TESGFASV
+412 
-420 SAVQRKLR
+420 
-428 TGYNRTV
+428 
-435 QIVKEMERAGVI
+435 
-447 SAPDSTGSRE
+447 
-457 VLKTVEPTPAVAPE
+457 

-487 ELKAKQAKAEAEA
+487 ELKVKQAKAEA

-536 KGFIKKE
+536 KGFIKTE
-543 SVPELL
+543 SVSELL
-549 KALDADVGGKFI
+549 KALDADVRGKST
-561 YSNKPQAQKELAT
+561 YSTKPGAQKELAA

-587 IYAEYLT
+587 IYEEYLAAT
-594 AIEAYPLGTSI
+594 ESYPAGTSI
-605 RQIRTDIE
+605 QQIRTDIE
-613 AEMVKIDKMP
+613 KEIAKIDEMP

-629 ARWGGLD
+629 AAFGGLNQ
-636 EKAWSAEAKLNK
+636 KSWSAESGINK
-648 KESGTLKGD
+648 KEYGSLKGEF
-657 SGKPFWRKTKGLTPD
+657 GKPFWRAGDKGLTPE
-672 QLAERLVENGYTR
+672 QLAERLVQGGYIR

-698 LLRAGDRVADLDE
+698 LLRAGDRVASPDD

-718 ELQLEQLSRLDDE
+718 ELQLDQLTRLDDE

-798 LDQAAKEVGIDLKGE
+798 LDQAAKEVGIDLQGE

-818 AQQRIDRTNKMLGE
+818 AQQRIERTN
-832 NPEAYTEIEAAA
+832 PVVDADPAAYAEIQAAA
-844 EVNQGVEAIVAR
+844 EINQGSEVILAR
-856 YKERFPDT
+856 YRERFPNA
-864 KAIPDEDFSTF
+864 KATPDEDFSSF
-875 DIETLD
+875 DVDDLD
-881 SDIVEADDLINDY
+881 STIVEYDELINDY
-894 RASGDITPEEAAYLD
+894 RASGDITAEEAADLD
-909 ELDEIDQYANDYDD
+909 ELAEIDQYANDYDD
-923 GAQIAASCIMRD
+923 AAQVAATCVARD

>member
-44 FTQAERALADRD
+44 FTQADRALADRD

-90 TPEYETILGRLAE
+90 TPEYETIRGRLAE
-103 IEEGYQSFMSEQTR
+103 VEEGYQSFMSEQTR
-117 RSIEEGRLVAPE
+117 RSIEEGRLRTPE
-129 DLTKQYGDLGL
+129 DLNEQYGDLGL

-168 EYGPKGLLS
+168 DYGPKGLLS
-177 TSAQFGTGVLAAMVD
+177 TGAQFGTGVLAAMVD

-205 QAPKVAAL
+205 QAPKVAAI
-213 ARMGEVGRRT
+213 ARLGEVGRRT
-223 LVGATN
+223 LVGAAN

-306 LIKYYMPAPKSVGGE
+306 LIKYYMPAPKSVGAE

-340 QEAATLALTQH
+340 QEAATLAITQH

-392 AVAPTVAPVDSLYNE
+392 TVAPT
-407 AVAFV
+407 
-412 TESGFASV
+412 
-420 SAVQRKLR
+420 
-428 TGYNRTV
+428 
-435 QIVKEMERAGVI
+435 
-447 SAPDSTGSRE
+447 
-457 VLKTVEPTPAVAPE
+457 VAPE

-487 ELKAKQAKAEAEA
+487 ELKVKQAKAEAEAEA

-549 KALDADVGGKFI
+549 KALDADVRGKST
-561 YSNKPQAQKELAT
+561 YSTKPGAQKELAA

-587 IYAEYLT
+587 IYEEYLAAT
-594 AIEAYPLGTSI
+594 ESYPAGTSI
-605 RQIRTDIE
+605 QQIRTDIE
-613 AEMVKIDKMP
+613 KEIAKIDEMP

-629 ARWGGLD
+629 AAFGGLNQ
-636 EKAWSAEAKLNK
+636 KSWSAESGINK
-648 KESGTLKGD
+648 KEYGSLKGEF
-657 SGKPFWRKTKGLTPD
+657 GKPFWRAGDKGLTPE
-672 QLAERLVENGYTR
+672 QLAERLVQGGYIR

-698 LLRAGDRVADLDE
+698 LLRAGDRVASPDD

-718 ELQLEQLSRLDDE
+718 ELQLDQLTRLDDE

-798 LDQAAKEVGIDLKGE
+798 LDQAAKEVGIDLQGE

-818 AQQRIDRTNKMLGE
+818 AQQRVERTN
-832 NPEAYTEIEAAA
+832 PVVDADPAAYAEIEAAA
-844 EVNQGVEAIVAR
+844 EINQGSEVIVAR
-856 YKERFPDT
+856 YRERFPDT
-864 KAIPDEDFSTF
+864 KATPDEDFSGF
-875 DIETLD
+875 DIDDLD
-881 SDIVEADDLINDY
+881 STIVEYDDLINDY
-894 RASGDITPEEAAYLD
+894 RASGDITAEEAAYLD
-909 ELDEIDQYANDYDD
+909 ELGEIDQYANDYDD
-923 GAQIAASCIMRD
+923 AAQVAATCVVRD

>member
-44 FTQAERALADRD
+44 FTQADRALADRD

-340 QEAATLALTQH
+340 QEAATLAITQH

-377 ASKGGVQLEAVEPTP
+377 ASKGGVQLDAVEPTP
-392 AVAPTVAPVDSLYNE
+392 AVAPT
-407 AVAFV
+407 
-412 TESGFASV
+412 
-420 SAVQRKLR
+420 
-428 TGYNRTV
+428 
-435 QIVKEMERAGVI
+435 
-447 SAPDSTGSRE
+447 
-457 VLKTVEPTPAVAPE
+457 VAPE

-487 ELKAKQAKAEAEA
+487 ELKAKQAKAEA

-549 KALDADVGGKFI
+549 KALDADVRGKST
-561 YSNKPQAQKELAT
+561 YSTKPGAQKELAA

-587 IYAEYLT
+587 IYEEYLAAT
-594 AIEAYPLGTSI
+594 ESYPAGTSI
-605 RQIRTDIE
+605 QQIRTDIE
-613 AEMVKIDKMP
+613 KEIAKIDEMP

-629 ARWGGLD
+629 AAFGGLNQ
-636 EKAWSAEAKLNK
+636 KSWSAESGINK
-648 KESGTLKGD
+648 KEYGSLKGEF
-657 SGKPFWRKTKGLTPD
+657 GKPFWRAGDKGLTPE
-672 QLAERLVENGYTR
+672 QLAERLVQGGYIR

-698 LLRAGDRVADLDE
+698 LLRAGDRVASPDD

-718 ELQLEQLSRLDDE
+718 ELQLDQLTRLDDE

-779 LTIDEISRIGTLM
+779 LTIDDITRIGTLM

-832 NPEAYTEIEAAA
+832 DPEAYAEIEAAA
-844 EVNQGVEAIVAR
+844 EVNQGVEAIVAK
-856 YKERFPDT
+856 YKERFPNT

>member
-1 MPAPLTR
+1 
-8 KLYDSRN
+8 
-15 LRTFGAQLREI
+15 
-26 DLTTALAG
+26 
-34 RFDETLTDLA
+34 
-44 FTQAERALADRD
+44 
-56 RYTEEQRRQVTI
+56 
-68 AERDRIQSVKQLNR
+68 
-82 SLTFANPD
+82 
-90 TPEYETILGRLAE
+90 
-103 IEEGYQSFMSEQTR
+103 
-117 RSIEEGRLVAPE
+117 
-129 DLTKQYGDLGL
+129 
-140 KFDLPMTQGEA
+140 
-151 DILAE
+151 
-156 NKRAEQIRMAMI
+156 
-168 EYGPKGLLS
+168 
-177 TSAQFGTGVLAAMVD
+177 
-192 PLELATAFIPFVG
+192 
-205 QAPKVAAL
+205 
-213 ARMGEVGRRT
+213 
-223 LVGATN
+223 
-229 GFVGSVVTE
+229 
-238 PGYYLLSKSQQL
+238 LSKSQQL

-377 ASKGGVQLEAVEPTP
+377 ASKGGVQLEAAEPTP
-392 AVAPTVAPVDSLYNE
+392 AVAPT
-407 AVAFV
+407 
-412 TESGFASV
+412 
-420 SAVQRKLR
+420 
-428 TGYNRTV
+428 
-435 QIVKEMERAGVI
+435 
-447 SAPDSTGSRE
+447 
-457 VLKTVEPTPAVAPE
+457 VAPE

-487 ELKAKQAKAEAEA
+487 ELKVKQAKAEA

-543 SVPELL
+543 SVSELL
-549 KALDADVGGKFI
+549 KALDADVRGKST
-561 YSNKPQAQKELAT
+561 YSTKPGAQKELAA

-587 IYAEYLT
+587 IYEEYLAAT
-594 AIEAYPLGTSI
+594 ESYPAGTSI
-605 RQIRTDIE
+605 QQIRTDIK
-613 AEMVKIDKMP
+613 AEMSKIDKMP

-636 EKAWSAEAKLNK
+636 EKAWSAEAGLNK
-648 KESGTLKGD
+648 KEFDALKGD

-731 GLDDFLRVYI
+731 GLDDFLRVYGD
-741 KDIGPEY
+741 DIDRLY
-748 EGDIQA
+748 EGEILDIESR
-754 FIDSQRRLRE
+754 IDLERKEKESR
-764 NEAINDE
+764 AINDE

-832 NPEAYTEIEAAA
+832 DPEAYAEIEAAA
-844 EVNQGVEAIVAR
+844 EVNQGVEAIVAK
-856 YKERFPDT
+856 YKERFPNT

>member
-44 FTQAERALADRD
+44 FTQADRALADRD

-90 TPEYETILGRLAE
+90 TPEYETIRGRLAE
-103 IEEGYQSFMSEQTR
+103 VEEGYQSFMSEQTR
-117 RSIEEGRLVAPE
+117 RSIEEGRLRTPE
-129 DLTKQYGDLGL
+129 DLNEQYGDLGL

-168 EYGPKGLLS
+168 DYGPKGLLS

-205 QAPKVAAL
+205 QAPKVAAI
-213 ARMGEVGRRT
+213 ARLGEVGRRT

-306 LIKYYMPAPKSVGGE
+306 LIKYYMPAPKSVGAE

-340 QEAATLALTQH
+340 QEAATLAITQH

-392 AVAPTVAPVDSLYNE
+392 AVAPTVAP
-407 AVAFV
+407 
-412 TESGFASV
+412 
-420 SAVQRKLR
+420 
-428 TGYNRTV
+428 
-435 QIVKEMERAGVI
+435 
-447 SAPDSTGSRE
+447 
-457 VLKTVEPTPAVAPE
+457 E

-487 ELKAKQAKAEAEA
+487 ELKVKQAKAEAEA

-536 KGFIKKE
+536 KGFIKTE
-543 SVPELL
+543 SVSELL
-549 KALDADVGGKFI
+549 KALDADVRGKST
-561 YSNKPQAQKELAT
+561 YSTKPGAQKELAA

-587 IYAEYLT
+587 IYEEYLAAT
-594 AIEAYPLGTSI
+594 ESYPAGTSI
-605 RQIRTDIE
+605 QQIRTDIE
-613 AEMVKIDKMP
+613 KEIAKIDEMP

-629 ARWGGLD
+629 AAFGGLNQ
-636 EKAWSAEAKLNK
+636 KSWSAESGINK
-648 KESGTLKGD
+648 KEYGSLKGEF
-657 SGKPFWRKTKGLTPD
+657 GKPFWRAGDKGLTPE
-672 QLAERLVENGYTR
+672 QIAERLVQGGYIR

-698 LLRAGDRVADLDE
+698 LLRAGDRVASPDD

-718 ELQLEQLSRLDDE
+718 ELQLDQLTRLDDE

-798 LDQAAKEVGIDLKGE
+798 LDQAAKEVGIDLQGE

-818 AQQRIDRTNKMLGE
+818 AQQRVERTN
-832 NPEAYTEIEAAA
+832 PVVDADPAAYAEIEAAA
-844 EVNQGVEAIVAR
+844 EINQGSEVIVAR
-856 YKERFPDT
+856 YRERFPDT
-864 KAIPDEDFSTF
+864 KATPDEDFSGF
-875 DIETLD
+875 DIDDLD
-881 SDIVEADDLINDY
+881 STIVEYDDLINDY
-894 RASGDITPEEAAYLD
+894 RASGDITAEETAYLD
-909 ELDEIDQYANDYDD
+909 ELGEIDQYANDYDD
-923 GAQIAASCIMRD
+923 AAQVAATCVVRD

>member
-82 SLTFANPD
+82 SLAFANPD
-90 TPEYETILGRLAE
+90 TPEYETIRGRLAE
-103 IEEGYQSFMSEQTR
+103 VEEGYQSFMSEQTR
-117 RSIEEGRLVAPE
+117 RSIEEGRLRTPE
-129 DLTKQYGDLGL
+129 DLNAQYSDLGL

-177 TSAQFGTGVLAAMVD
+177 TGAQFGTGVLAAMVD

-205 QAPKVAAL
+205 QAPKVAAI
-213 ARMGEVGRRT
+213 ARLGEVGRRT
-223 LVGATN
+223 LVGAAN

-306 LIKYYMPAPKSVGGE
+306 LIKYYMPAPKSVGAE

-340 QEAATLALTQH
+340 QEAATLAITQH

-377 ASKGGVQLEAVEPTP
+377 ASKGGVQYQIQSEDLGFLIIDEGDLKTVESTRF
-392 AVAPTVAPVDSLYNE
+392 APTVGPVDSLYNE

-457 VLKTVEPTPAVAPE
+457 VLKTVEPTPAVAPA
-471 PGKPKSL
+471 PGK
-478 ADLVKEASD
+478 
-487 ELKAKQAKAEAEA
+487 
-500 EVKKKPEPKRVNPE
+500 PKRVNPE
-514 GMVVYNPAGGVDLKK
+514 GMVVYNPDGGVDLKK

-536 KGFIKKE
+536 KGFIKTE

-549 KALDADVGGKFI
+549 KALDADVRGKST
-561 YSNKPQAQKELAT
+561 YSTKPSAQKELAA

-587 IYAEYLT
+587 IYEEYLA

-605 RQIRTDIE
+605 QQIRKDIE
-613 AEMVKIDKMP
+613 AEIAKIDKMP

-629 ARWGGLD
+629 AAFGGLNQ
-636 EKAWSAEAKLNK
+636 KSWSAESGINK
-648 KESGTLKGD
+648 KEYGSLKGEF
-657 SGKPFWRKTKGLTPD
+657 GKPFWRAGDKGLTPE
-672 QLAERLVENGYTR
+672 QLAERLVQEGYIR

-698 LLRAGDRVADLDE
+698 LLRTGDRVADLDE
-711 AARLTDL
+711 AARLADL
-718 ELQLEQLSRLDDE
+718 DLQLEQFSRLDDE
-731 GLDDFLRVYI
+731 GLDDFWWAYGD
-741 KDIGPEY
+741 DIGPEY

-798 LDQAAKEVGIDLKGE
+798 LDQAAKEVGIDLQGE

-818 AQQRIDRTNKMLGE
+818 ARQRIERTNPVV
-832 NPEAYTEIEAAA
+832 NADPAAYAEIQAAA
-844 EVNQGVEAIVAR
+844 EINQGSEVILAR
-856 YKERFPDT
+856 YRERFPGT
-864 KAIPDEDFSTF
+864 KTTPDEDFSSF
-875 DIETLD
+875 DVDDLD
-881 SDIVEADDLINDY
+881 STIVEYDDLINDY
-894 RASGDITPEEAAYLD
+894 RASGDITAEETAYLD
-909 ELDEIDQYANDYDD
+909 ELGEIDQYANDYDD
-923 GAQIAASCIMRD
+923 AAQVAATCVARD

>member
-44 FTQAERALADRD
+44 FTQADRALADRD

-90 TPEYETILGRLAE
+90 TPEYETIRGRLAE
-103 IEEGYQSFMSEQTR
+103 VEEGYQSFMSEQTR
-117 RSIEEGRLVAPE
+117 RSIEEGRLRTPE
-129 DLTKQYGDLGL
+129 DLNEQYGDLGL

-168 EYGPKGLLS
+168 DYGPKGLLS
-177 TSAQFGTGVLAAMVD
+177 TGAQFGTGVLAAMVD

-340 QEAATLALTQH
+340 QEAATLAITQH

-357 DIGVTI
+357 DISVTI

-392 AVAPTVAPVDSLYNE
+392 TVAPT
-407 AVAFV
+407 
-412 TESGFASV
+412 
-420 SAVQRKLR
+420 
-428 TGYNRTV
+428 
-435 QIVKEMERAGVI
+435 
-447 SAPDSTGSRE
+447 
-457 VLKTVEPTPAVAPE
+457 VAPE

-487 ELKAKQAKAEAEA
+487 ELKVKQAKAEAEA

-587 IYAEYLT
+587 IYAEYLA

-605 RQIRTDIE
+605 QQIRKDIE
-613 AEMVKIDKMP
+613 AEMAKIAKMP

-636 EKAWSAEAKLNK
+636 EKAWSAEAGLNK
-648 KESGTLKGD
+648 KEFDALKGD

-672 QLAERLVENGYTR
+672 QLAEKLVENGYTR
-685 QYDMGEAIAFVED
+685 QYDMSEAIAFVEE
-698 LLRAGDRVADLDE
+698 LLRVGDRVADLDE

-731 GLDDFLRVYI
+731 GLDDFLRVYGD
-741 KDIGPEY
+741 DIDRLN
-748 EGDIQA
+748 EGEILDIESR
-754 FIDSQRRLRE
+754 IDLERKEKESR
-764 NEAINDE
+764 AINDE

-779 LTIDEISRIGTLM
+779 LTIDDITRIGTLM

-798 LDQAAKEVGIDLKGE
+798 LDQAAKEVGIDLQGE

-818 AQQRIDRTNKMLGE
+818 AQQRIERTN
-832 NPEAYTEIEAAA
+832 PVVDADPAAYAEIEAAA
-844 EVNQGVEAIVAR
+844 EINQGSEVILAR
-856 YKERFPDT
+856 YRERFPNT
-864 KAIPDEDFSTF
+864 KATPDEDFSSF
-875 DIETLD
+875 DVDDLD
-881 SDIVEADDLINDY
+881 STIVEYDELINDY
-894 RASGDITPEEAAYLD
+894 RASGDITAEEAADLD
-909 ELDEIDQYANDYDD
+909 ELAEIDQYANDYDD
-923 GAQIAASCIMRD
+923 AAQVAATCVARD

>member
-44 FTQAERALADRD
+44 FTQADRALADRD

-90 TPEYETILGRLAE
+90 TPEYETIRGRLAE
-103 IEEGYQSFMSEQTR
+103 VEEGYQSFMSEQTR
-117 RSIEEGRLVAPE
+117 RSIEEGRLRTPE
-129 DLTKQYGDLGL
+129 DLNEQYGDLGL

-168 EYGPKGLLS
+168 DYGPKGLLS

-205 QAPKVAAL
+205 QAPKVAAI
-213 ARMGEVGRRT
+213 ARLGEVGRRT
-223 LVGATN
+223 LVGAAN

-306 LIKYYMPAPKSVGGE
+306 LIKYYMPAPKSVGAE

-340 QEAATLALTQH
+340 QEAATLAITQH

-392 AVAPTVAPVDSLYNE
+392 TVAPT
-407 AVAFV
+407 
-412 TESGFASV
+412 
-420 SAVQRKLR
+420 
-428 TGYNRTV
+428 
-435 QIVKEMERAGVI
+435 
-447 SAPDSTGSRE
+447 
-457 VLKTVEPTPAVAPE
+457 VAPE

-487 ELKAKQAKAEAEA
+487 ELKVKQAKAEAEA

-549 KALDADVGGKFI
+549 KALDADVRGKST
-561 YSNKPQAQKELAT
+561 YSTKPGAQKELAA

-587 IYAEYLT
+587 IYEEYLAAT
-594 AIEAYPLGTSI
+594 ESYPAGTSI
-605 RQIRTDIE
+605 QQIRTDIE
-613 AEMVKIDKMP
+613 KEIAKIDEMP

-629 ARWGGLD
+629 AAFGGLNQ
-636 EKAWSAEAKLNK
+636 KSWSAESGINK
-648 KESGTLKGD
+648 KEYGSLKGEF
-657 SGKPFWRKTKGLTPD
+657 GKPFWRAGDKGLTPE
-672 QLAERLVENGYTR
+672 QLAERLVQGGYIR

-698 LLRAGDRVADLDE
+698 LLRAGDRVASPDD

-718 ELQLEQLSRLDDE
+718 ELQLDQLTRLDDE

-798 LDQAAKEVGIDLKGE
+798 LDQAAKEVGIDLQGE

-818 AQQRIDRTNKMLGE
+818 AQQRVERTN
-832 NPEAYTEIEAAA
+832 PVVDADPAAYAEIEAAA
-844 EVNQGVEAIVAR
+844 EINQGSEVIVAR
-856 YKERFPDT
+856 YRERFPDT
-864 KAIPDEDFSTF
+864 KATPDEDFSGF
-875 DIETLD
+875 DIDDLD
-881 SDIVEADDLINDY
+881 STIVEYDDLINDY
-894 RASGDITPEEAAYLD
+894 RASGDITAEETAYLD
-909 ELDEIDQYANDYDD
+909 ELGEIDQYANDYDD
-923 GAQIAASCIMRD
+923 AAQVAATCVVRD

>member
-44 FTQAERALADRD
+44 FTQADRALADRD

-90 TPEYETILGRLAE
+90 TPEYETIRGRLAE
-103 IEEGYQSFMSEQTR
+103 VEEGYQSFMSEQTR
-117 RSIEEGRLVAPE
+117 RSIEEGRLRTPE
-129 DLTKQYGDLGL
+129 DLNEQYGDLGL

-168 EYGPKGLLS
+168 DYGPKGLLS

-205 QAPKVAAL
+205 QAPKVAAI

-306 LIKYYMPAPKSVGGE
+306 LIKYYMPAPKSVGAE

-340 QEAATLALTQH
+340 QEAATLAITQH

-357 DIGVTI
+357 DIDVTI

-392 AVAPTVAPVDSLYNE
+392 AVAPTVAP
-407 AVAFV
+407 
-412 TESGFASV
+412 
-420 SAVQRKLR
+420 
-428 TGYNRTV
+428 
-435 QIVKEMERAGVI
+435 
-447 SAPDSTGSRE
+447 
-457 VLKTVEPTPAVAPE
+457 E

-487 ELKAKQAKAEAEA
+487 ELKVKQAKAEAEA

-529 MAKLAKK
+529 MAKIAKK
-536 KGFIKKE
+536 KGFIKTE
-543 SVPELL
+543 SVSELL
-549 KALDADVGGKFI
+549 KALDADVRGKST
-561 YSNKPQAQKELAT
+561 YSTKPGAQKELAA

-587 IYAEYLT
+587 IYEEYLAAT
-594 AIEAYPLGTSI
+594 ESYPAGTSI
-605 RQIRTDIE
+605 QQIRTDIE
-613 AEMVKIDKMP
+613 KEIAKIDEMP

-629 ARWGGLD
+629 AAFGGLNQ
-636 EKAWSAEAKLNK
+636 KSWSAESGINK
-648 KESGTLKGD
+648 KEYGSLKGEF
-657 SGKPFWRKTKGLTPD
+657 GKPFWRAGDKGLTPE
-672 QLAERLVENGYTR
+672 QLAERLVQGGYIR

-698 LLRAGDRVADLDE
+698 LLRAGDRVASPDD

-718 ELQLEQLSRLDDE
+718 ELQLDQLTRLDDE

-798 LDQAAKEVGIDLKGE
+798 LDQAAKEVGIDLQGE

-818 AQQRIDRTNKMLGE
+818 AQQRVERTN
-832 NPEAYTEIEAAA
+832 PVVDADPAAYAEIEAAA
-844 EVNQGVEAIVAR
+844 EINQGSEVIVAR
-856 YKERFPDT
+856 YRERFPDT
-864 KAIPDEDFSTF
+864 KATPDEDFSGF
-875 DIETLD
+875 DIDDLD
-881 SDIVEADDLINDY
+881 STIVEYDDLINDY
-894 RASGDITPEEAAYLD
+894 RASGDITAEETAYLD
-909 ELDEIDQYANDYDD
+909 ELGEIDQYANDYDD
-923 GAQIAASCIMRD
+923 AAQVAATCVVRD